1 MLGHAARIRAGACDR
16 QAASAGT
23 GNWSLLELGPPPFGN
38 RNLSVGRR
46 LHHREA
52 DAEAAMC
59 QSCVDIDEKIAL
71 FRQVL
76 RSTKDAAE
84 IDRLNRLIADLYA
97 DRERLHRNEE
107 Q

>member
-1 MLGHAARIRAGACDR
+1 
-16 QAASAGT
+16 
-23 GNWSLLELGPPPFGN
+23 
-38 RNLSVGRR
+38 
-46 LHHREA
+46 
-52 DAEAAMC
+52 MC